1 MPGPVTRMPRPPEL
15 ASIGDAPARQL
26 AAEILSRP
34 EYAQYREQHYDWLS
48 KFLAWLKHVFDVL
61 PSLQRTAPLLY
72 WSMLLGLAAIAALL
86 LVHMIRTVR
95 LALRSPTPPP
105 SAARQADRD
114 FPAEARA
121 LAADGAYLEAS
132 HRLLLGSLAQA
143 ARAGVIELKPDDGNR
158 AVCDKLRRS
167 RLPAELSARL
177 VALIQETDAIWFGAR
192 AQRPELYEAWRATY
206 AQLRAAA

>member
-1 MPGPVTRMPRPPEL
+1 MPRPPEL
-15 ASIGDAPARQL
+15 ATISDAAARRL
-26 AAEILSRP
+26 AAEILARP
-34 EYAQYREQHYDWLS
+34 EYAQYREQYDDWLS
-48 KFLAWLKHVFDVL
+48 KFFAWLRHWLELL
-61 PSLQRTAPLLY
+61 PALHDTAPLLY

-86 LVHMIRTVR
+86 VVHIVRTVR
-95 LALRSPTPPP
+95 LALRTVPLPP
-105 SAARQADRD
+105 SAAKSAERD

-121 LAADGAYLEAS
+121 LAAQGAYLEAS

-143 ARAGVIELKPDDGNR
+143 ARAGVIELRPDDGNR
-158 AVCDKLRRS
+158 AVCAKLRRS
-167 RLPAELSARL
+167 QLPAELSARL

>member
-1 MPGPVTRMPRPPEL
+1 MPPPPEL
-15 ASIGDAPARQL
+15 ARVGDAAARQL

-34 EYAQYREQHYDWLS
+34 EYAQYRQPNYDGFR
-48 KFLAWLKHVFDVL
+48 KFLVWLGQLLDML
-61 PSLQRTAPLLY
+61 PALYHTAPVLY
-72 WSMLLGLAAIAALL
+72 WSVLLGLVAVAALL
-86 LVHMIRTVR
+86 LVHMVRSIR
-95 LALRSPTPPP
+95 LALRTPEPPP
-105 SAARQADRD
+105 SAARSSERD

-121 LAADGAYLEAS
+121 LAADGAFLEAS

-143 ARAGVIELKPDDGNR
+143 ARAGVIELKPDDGNH
-158 AVCDKLRRS
+158 AVCDKIRRS

-192 AQRPELYEAWRATY
+192 AQRPELYEAWSATY